1 MFHEVAPHALVA
13 MRPGRY
19 DRAMFESSFWEVAS
33 YVVTVVGLPL
43 AIVIFSFEQRK
54 ERANEEAEVYQLLAN
69 AYTDF
74 LKVVLD
80 HPDLHLFSNQA
91 TPDLTAEQRE
101 RMLVVFDML
110 MSLFER
116 AYLTAWQP
124 RMNGAQSRR
133 WAVWED
139 FMREW
144 IRRDDFYASA
154 EALLLGEDPEFQAH
168 FRKLLID
175 ERGAL
180 APAAVGVALS

>member
-1 MFHEVAPHALVA
+1 MF
-13 MRPGRY
+13 
-19 DRAMFESSFWEVAS
+19 DSDFWEVAS
-33 YVVTVVGLPL
+33 YVVTVIGLPM
-43 AIVIFSFEQRK
+43 AIGIFFFEQRK

-74 LKVVLD
+74 CKVILD
-80 HPDLHLFSNQA
+80 HPDLHLFTNAA
-91 TPDLTAEQRE
+91 TPDLSPEQRE
-101 RMLVVFDML
+101 RMLVIFDML

-124 RMNGAQSRR
+124 RMNAAQTRR

-154 EALLLGEDPEFQAH
+154 EPLLLGEDPEFQAY
-168 FRKLLID
+168 FRRLLID

-180 APAAVGVALS
+180 APGATRVALS

>member
-1 MFHEVAPHALVA
+1 MDA
-13 MRPGRY
+13 
-19 DRAMFESSFWEVAS
+19 SFWELAS
-33 YVVTVVGLPL
+33 YIVTVVGLPL
-43 AIVIFSFEQRK
+43 AIAVFVFEQRK

-80 HPDLHLFSNQA
+80 HPDLHLFSSSA
-91 TPDLTAEQRE
+91 TPDLTPQQRE
-101 RMLVVFDML
+101 RMLVIFDML

-124 RMNGAQSRR
+124 TMSGPQARR

-144 IRRDDFYASA
+144 IRRDDFYATA
-154 EALLLGEDPEFQAH
+154 EQLLLGEDPEFQAH
-168 FRKLLID
+168 FRKLLME

-180 APAAVGVALS
+180 APSSARVALA

>member
-1 MFHEVAPHALVA
+1 MDA
-13 MRPGRY
+13 
-19 DRAMFESSFWEVAS
+19 SFWELAS

-43 AIVIFSFEQRK
+43 AIAVFVFEQRK

-74 LKVVLD
+74 LKVVLE
-80 HPDLHLFSNQA
+80 HPDLHLFSNAA
-91 TPDLTAEQRE
+91 TPDLTPQQRE
-101 RMLVVFDML
+101 RMLVIFDML

-116 AYLTAWQP
+116 AYLTAWQQT
-124 RMNGAQSRR
+124 MNEPQTRR

-144 IRRDDFYASA
+144 IRRDDFYATA
-154 EALLLGEDPEFQAH
+154 EQLLLGEDPEFQAY

-180 APAAVGVALS
+180 GPATARVALA